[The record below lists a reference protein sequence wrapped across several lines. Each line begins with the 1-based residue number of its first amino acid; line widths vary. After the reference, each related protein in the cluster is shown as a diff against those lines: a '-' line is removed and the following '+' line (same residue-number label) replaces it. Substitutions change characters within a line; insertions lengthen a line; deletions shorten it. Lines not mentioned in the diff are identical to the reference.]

1 MPDGAQD
8 FSVLMD
14 DMKRTVREHIEGLY
28 NARSFE
34 LKMYSYTRSLEEKMA
49 KKIAISD
56 VQWLLYGH
64 VRFMFGEPSLDD
76 LRAAARAYQQ
86 SSQSPRT
93 RKLAARFL
101 EEVIPRIRSIEDQSN
116 WCVRLRATVQR
127 VLFPNRF

>member
-14 DMKRTVREHIEGLY
+14 DMKRTVREYIEGLY
-28 NARSFE
+28 NGRSFE
-34 LKMYSYTRSLEEKMA
+34 LKMFSYTRSLEEKMA

-64 VRFMFGEPSLDD
+64 VRFMFGEQSLDD

-86 SSQSPRT
+86 SSLSHRT

-101 EEVIPRIRSIEDQSN
+101 EEVIPRIRRIEDQSN
-116 WCVRLRATVQR
+116 WCMRLRAAVQR
-127 VLFPNRF
+127 VLFPNRI